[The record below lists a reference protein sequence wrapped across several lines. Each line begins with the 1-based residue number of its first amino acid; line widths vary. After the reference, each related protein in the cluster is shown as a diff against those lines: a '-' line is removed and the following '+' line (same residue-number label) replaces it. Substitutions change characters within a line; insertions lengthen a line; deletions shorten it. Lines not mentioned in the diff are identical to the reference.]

1 MGSRTDECAEDLVP
15 TLFVHPLAR
24 NRVVHISS
32 FDLSFCPALLMATT
46 LIFPTRLQPAPAFLP
61 SNPHMCTVDPS
72 PHQELF
78 CQRRRNV
85 EFQRVGSRMLAATAH
100 DDPDLPDIQPV
111 EEGSG
116 CGVGGGIRCFGM
128 GWRPGLIV
136 VWVGGRVVWRG

>member
-1 MGSRTDECAEDLVP
+1 MM
-15 TLFVHPLAR
+15 FVSVFFFVEWKWLL
-24 NRVVHISS
+24 
-32 FDLSFCPALLMATT
+32 LSFQTLSDILFYFSLSLL
-46 LIFPTRLQPAPAFLP
+46 LLGQLYHDYLSLQFPLP

-85 EFQRVGSRMLAATAH
+85 EFQRVGSRMLAATAQ

-116 CGVGGGIRCFGM
+116 CGVGDGIRGVVN
-128 GWRPGLIV
+128 GLEAGIDCGV
-136 VWVGGRVVWRG
+136 